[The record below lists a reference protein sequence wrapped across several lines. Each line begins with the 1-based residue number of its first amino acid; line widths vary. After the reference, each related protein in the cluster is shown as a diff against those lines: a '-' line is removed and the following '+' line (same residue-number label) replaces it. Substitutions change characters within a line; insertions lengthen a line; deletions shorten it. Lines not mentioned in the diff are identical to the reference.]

1 MPYLDIRVAEAADLE
16 PILALQRLAYAQEAA
31 LYGEPDVA
39 TLTRSLAELED
50 ELERGTR
57 VLKVVAE
64 ERIVGAARVRLLG
77 SVCRVEGLAVH
88 PERQRQG
95 IGSTLLRAVEARFA
109 DRARRFEISTGERSA
124 GSLRL
129 CRRHGY
135 EPVRRERLSPRL
147 TLVYLEKPN
156 RP

>member
-1 MPYLDIRVAEAADLE
+1 MPYLDIRMAEAADLE
-16 PILALQRLAYAQEAA
+16 PILALQKLAYAQEAA
-31 LYGEPDVA
+31 LYAERDLPP
-39 TLTRSLAELED
+39 LTQSLAELED
-50 ELERGTR
+50 ELERGAS
-57 VLKVVAE
+57 LFKVVAE
-64 ERIVGAARVRLLG
+64 ERIVGAVRVRLIDRT
-77 SVCRVEGLAVH
+77 CHVERLVVH
-88 PERQRQG
+88 PERRRQG
-95 IGSTLLRAVEARFA
+95 IGSALLRAVETRFA
-109 DRARRFEISTGERSA
+109 DRARRFEISAGEQSV